1 MRRSASPRAVAA
13 SRSGV
18 GYAVIAARM
27 MLELGGCG
35 SRRRW
40 YRLAL
45 RADLRVP
52 VPERAHLRALPVD
65 DRARPRAVRR
75 LWCVAA
81 RARALSGRD
90 PLQGVGLLLD
100 GLRQG
105 CAEEGRRVG
114 R

>member
-1 MRRSASPRAVAA
+1 MRRSALRRAVPA

-27 MLELGGCG
+27 MLKVAACG

-52 VPERAHLRALPVD
+52 LPERAHLRALPVH
-65 DRARPRAVRR
+65 DRARPGAVGRVRR
-75 LWCVAA
+75 LAA
-81 RARALSGRD
+81 RARPLSRRD
-90 PLQGVGLLLD
+90 PLQGLGLLLD
-100 GLRQG
+100 RL
-105 CAEEGRRVG
+105 
-114 R
+114 